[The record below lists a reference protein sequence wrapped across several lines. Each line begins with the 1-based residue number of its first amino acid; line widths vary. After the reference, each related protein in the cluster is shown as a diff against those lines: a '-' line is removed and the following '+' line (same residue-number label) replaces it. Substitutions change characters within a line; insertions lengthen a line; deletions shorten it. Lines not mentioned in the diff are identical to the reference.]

1 MAKDTSHMLWFLG
14 RELEGRYTYNIL
26 IENSRERNF
35 GEEIYLFTRVI
46 RVRDKSVEIY
56 RQRLIAIEEQ
66 LLKSGRVNDVM
77 WTAPLVTNIK

>member
-1 MAKDTSHMLWFLG
+1 MAKDTSHMLWLLG

-46 RVRDKSVEIY
+46 RVYLFIEIC
-56 RQRLIAIEEQ
+56 
-66 LLKSGRVNDVM
+66 
-77 WTAPLVTNIK
+77 